1 MSSRSLQSAA
11 AAGFVEEHWPDAV
24 SMADTEP
31 RLALKLGLILLWS
44 GRLVQ
49 VAAESGSPARP
60 RSAADQARLTARGV
74 PPVVAL
80 IGDFRA
86 MLTDPATT
94 VGFVQNGSPGWLNWR
109 GRHIPDE
116 ERIDAWMSPS
126 YYDPPGR
133 ERRYS
138 AGQIQEREFETA
150 MLLIGI
156 ALWEYEVGHGDDGAP
171 GGDEPST

>member
-1 MSSRSLQSAA
+1 MSSRSQQPGA

-24 SMADTEP
+24 SMADTER

-49 VAAESGSPARP
+49 AVAEFDSPARP
-60 RSAADQARLTARGV
+60 RSVADQARLTARGV

-94 VGFVQNGSPGWLNWR
+94 VGLVQDGSPGWFNWT

-116 ERIDAWMSPS
+116 ERVHAWMSPS
-126 YYDPPGR
+126 YYEPPGR

-156 ALWEYEVGHGDDGAP
+156 ALWEYEVGHDDDGAE
-171 GGDEPST
+171 GDEPPT